1 MDFSFI
7 IKSILKE
14 VAEELKKRDNIT
26 LLKNDILNPV
36 ISHIIT
42 ELYPYII
49 RLIIVIMLIFIFLII
64 TIFLNIKIILK

>member
-14 VAEELKKRDNIT
+14 VSEELKKKENIT
-26 LLKNDILNPV
+26 LLRNDILNPV